1 MYGHG
6 LGEKP
11 EVLVLNKIDAVPK
24 SALSRKRAALAKAS
38 DGAVLTMSGVSGDG
52 VQDVLRALAKVVNR
66 KRKRQTRPVAA
77 WSP

>member
-1 MYGHG
+1 
-6 LGEKP
+6 
-11 EVLVLNKIDAVPK
+11 
-24 SALSRKRAALAKAS
+24 
-38 DGAVLTMSGVSGDG
+38 MSGVSGDG